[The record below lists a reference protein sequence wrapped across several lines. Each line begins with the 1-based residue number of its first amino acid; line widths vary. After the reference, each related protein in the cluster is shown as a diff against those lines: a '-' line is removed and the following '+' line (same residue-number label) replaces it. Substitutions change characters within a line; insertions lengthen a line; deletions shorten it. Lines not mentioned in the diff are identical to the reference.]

1 MKIVSCES
9 KKKKVLVIQSV
20 IPHYRVPI
28 FNELAK
34 SVELTVVYDKGKPPA
49 DVAFATEKIE
59 VIRVKHVPKI
69 HKKNVLWMARKYDV
83 VIAMLDNSYL
93 TTRLLARCRGKTK
106 FILWGI
112 GVSASYSVRYDSL
125 PQYVSIY
132 KKMIHNADAALF
144 YSQYPVS
151 KYESLGE
158 KREKLFVAN
167 NTVRVLA
174 IEEKRRE
181 HILFV
186 GSLYKAKKI
195 FELLT
200 CYKKAK
206 DMCPDV
212 PDLVIIGD
220 GDEAGAVRSWVKE
233 NGLDAKITLTGAIYD
248 EKILSEYFSRAIICI
263 SPDQAGLTVLQSF
276 GYGVPFATHKDAFTG
291 GERLNITSG
300 ENGVL
305 LESFEEMTTLICDC
319 AREIDHFVEMGNNAK
334 RFYDNNRT
342 VQHMV
347 SGFLDA
353 IAFVTKE

>member
-1 MKIVSCES
+1 MKTVNCES
-9 KKKKVLVIQSV
+9 KKKKVIIIQSV

-34 SVELTVVYDKGKPPA
+34 SVDLTVVYDKGNPPA
-49 DVAFATEKIE
+49 DVGFATEKIE
-59 VIRVKHVPKI
+59 VVRVRHLPKI
-69 HKKNVLWMARKYDV
+69 HKKNLLWMTRKYDV

-93 TTRLLARCRGKTK
+93 TTRLLSRFRGKTK
-106 FILWGI
+106 LILWGI
-112 GVSASYSVRYDSL
+112 GVSASYSMRYDSL

-132 KKMIHNADAALF
+132 KKMIHTADAALF
-144 YSQYPVS
+144 YSHYPVS

-167 NTVRVLA
+167 NTVRVLP
-174 IEEKRRE
+174 IEEKRKE

-200 CYKKAK
+200 CYKKAH
-206 DMCPDV
+206 DICSDV
-212 PDLVIIGD
+212 PNLVVIGD
-220 GDEAGAVRSWVKE
+220 GDETESVKKWVQE
-233 NGLDAKITLTGAIYD
+233 NGLDTKITLTGAIYD

-276 GYGVPFATHKDAFTG
+276 GYGVPFATHKDAYTG
-291 GERLNITSG
+291 GERLNIQSG

-305 LESFEEMTTLICDC
+305 FESFEEMTTLICDC
-319 AREIDHFVEMGNNAK
+319 AREKERFVEMGHNAK
-334 RFYDNNRT
+334 RFYDHNRT